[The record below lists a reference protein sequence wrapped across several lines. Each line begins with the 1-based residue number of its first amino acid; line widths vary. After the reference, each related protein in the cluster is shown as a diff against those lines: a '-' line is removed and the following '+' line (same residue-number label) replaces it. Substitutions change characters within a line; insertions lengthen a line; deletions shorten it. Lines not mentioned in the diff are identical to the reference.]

1 MDAPH
6 LLTIRAAAE
15 RLAISTRGVYRLI
28 EAGKL
33 ERVYPLGTQR
43 TARITSQSVDRHLA
57 YLTKRTHRP

>member
-1 MDAPH
+1 MEAAH

-43 TARITSQSVDRHLA
+43 TARITSASVDRYLA
-57 YLTKRTHRP
+57 YITRKAKA